1 VKPVK
6 SVVRGVVLL
15 LFTLS
20 ILIPIGW
27 VLVSSLKSGPEIF
40 GSPWKVPAAFKF
52 ENYTNA
58 WSNNEYGI
66 GPYFGNTMFIC
77 AATILVLLPLGSM
90 AAYVLAKYPFPG
102 SKFIFGTLIGG
113 MMFPNFLIIVPLFFL
128 LKSIDPLHTGH
139 GLVDTKTGLILVYV
153 AYSLSFTIF
162 VMSGF
167 FQALPSEL
175 AEAAMIDGCGHAE
188 TFFKVMLPLV
198 RPGLIV
204 VGIFNAIG
212 LWNEFGLALVL
223 MSDKSN
229 RTLSLAIND
238 MVMTHNYESDWGALF
253 AGLVIVMTPVMIVYW
268 IFRER
273 IQQAML
279 AGAIKG

>member
-1 VKPVK
+1 M
-6 SVVRGVVLL
+6 
-15 LFTLS
+15 
-20 ILIPIGW
+20 I
-27 VLVSSLKSGPEIF
+27 SSLKSGSEIF
-40 GSPWKVPAAFKF
+40 GSPWKLPASPKF
-52 ENYTNA
+52 VNYLNA
-58 WSNNEYGI
+58 WSGNENGI
-66 GPYFGNTMFIC
+66 GPYFGNSLFLC
-77 AATILVLLPLGSM
+77 AMTIVILLPIGSM

-128 LKSIDPLHTGH
+128 LKSIDPLHSGH
-139 GLVDTKTGLILVYV
+139 GLVDTKAGLILVYV

-175 AEAAMIDGCGHAE
+175 AEAAMIDGCSHSQ
-188 TFFKVMLPLV
+188 TFFRVMLPLV
-198 RPGLIV
+198 KPGLIV

-223 MSDKSN
+223 TSDKSN
-229 RTLSLAIND
+229 RTVSLAIND
-238 MVMTHNYESDWGALF
+238 MAMTHQYAGDWGALF
-253 AGLVIVMTPVMIVYW
+253 AGLVIVMMPVMFVYW